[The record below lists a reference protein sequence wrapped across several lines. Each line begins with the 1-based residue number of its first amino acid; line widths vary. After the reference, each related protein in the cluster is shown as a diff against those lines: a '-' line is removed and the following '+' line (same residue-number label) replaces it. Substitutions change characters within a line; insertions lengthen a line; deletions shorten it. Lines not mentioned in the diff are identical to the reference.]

1 MGQAYLE
8 NKEYQNAIEQF
19 MHARDIY
26 SKLVDAEHTRITR
39 RSMCVAQRGL
49 GNYKEA
55 LLELRMQEEWL
66 KKSDNIDGIVF
77 EEIAENLLALGY
89 SSSSIYFSKAL
100 ECFKAQDLIGDLDPK
115 RISRMRELSRKI
127 LTNYRKWIVMFE
139 FEYVMSDQLK
149 EAILVSEVTSR
160 PLLLKGEPGTG
171 KTLLAQHVAKI
182 KNIPIFEWHVKST
195 SLAKDG
201 LYTYDALSRLHD
213 SRFME
218 LDGGKASKV
227 KDISNYI
234 KLEGMGK
241 AFSNNSPCVLL
252 IDEIDKADIEFPN
265 DLLRELDRMEF
276 EILETGQ
283 KIKANVRPLVVIT
296 SNSEK
301 NYRMHF

>member
-1 MGQAYLE
+1 
-8 NKEYQNAIEQF
+8 
-19 MHARDIY
+19 MH
-26 SKLVDAEHTRITR
+26 
-39 RSMCVAQRGL
+39 
-49 GNYKEA
+49 
-55 LLELRMQEEWL
+55 
-66 KKSDNIDGIVF
+66 
-77 EEIAENLLALGY
+77 
-89 SSSSIYFSKAL
+89 
-100 ECFKAQDLIGDLDPK
+100 
-115 RISRMRELSRKI
+115 
-127 LTNYRKWIVMFE
+127 E
-139 FEYVMSDQLK
+139 FDYVMSDQLK
-149 EAILVSEVTSR
+149 EAILVSEVTGR

-171 KTLLAQHVAKI
+171 KTLLAQHIAKI

-218 LDGGKASKV
+218 LDGEKISKV
-227 KDISNYI
+227 NNISNYI

-283 KIKANVRPLVVIT
+283 KIKAKIRPLVVIT

-301 NYRMHF
+301 ELPDAFLRRCVFHYIQFPDEEFMTQIVKSHYPEIEKNILKNSLRIFYKLRNKQDIRKKPSTSELIDWLNILIHQGLSLEKIDKVPFMGTLMKTEEDFIKNSV

>member
-1 MGQAYLE
+1 
-8 NKEYQNAIEQF
+8 
-19 MHARDIY
+19 MH
-26 SKLVDAEHTRITR
+26 
-39 RSMCVAQRGL
+39 
-49 GNYKEA
+49 
-55 LLELRMQEEWL
+55 
-66 KKSDNIDGIVF
+66 
-77 EEIAENLLALGY
+77 
-89 SSSSIYFSKAL
+89 
-100 ECFKAQDLIGDLDPK
+100 
-115 RISRMRELSRKI
+115 
-127 LTNYRKWIVMFE
+127 E
-139 FEYVMSDQLK
+139 FDYVMSDQLK
-149 EAILVSEVTSR
+149 EAILVSEVTGR

-171 KTLLAQHVAKI
+171 KTLLAQHIAKI

-218 LDGGKASKV
+218 LDGEKISKV
-227 KDISNYI
+227 NNISNYI

-283 KIKANVRPLVVIT
+283 KIKAKIRPLVVIT

-301 NYRMHF
+301 ELPDAFLRRCVFHYIQFPDEELMTQIVKSHYPEIEKNILKNSLRIFYKLRNKQDIRKKPSTSELIDWLNILIHQGLSLEKIDKVPFLGTLMKTEEDFIKNSV

>member
-1 MGQAYLE
+1 
-8 NKEYQNAIEQF
+8 
-19 MHARDIY
+19 
-26 SKLVDAEHTRITR
+26 
-39 RSMCVAQRGL
+39 
-49 GNYKEA
+49 
-55 LLELRMQEEWL
+55 
-66 KKSDNIDGIVF
+66 
-77 EEIAENLLALGY
+77 
-89 SSSSIYFSKAL
+89 
-100 ECFKAQDLIGDLDPK
+100 
-115 RISRMRELSRKI
+115 
-127 LTNYRKWIVMFE
+127 MFE

-301 NYRMHF
+301 ELPDAFLRRCIFHYIQFPDKELMTEIVKSHFPEIETNVLNNSLNIFYKLRNERDIRKKPSTSELIDWLNILLHQGINLEGNKKVPFLGTLLKTEKDFTRNSV

>member
-1 MGQAYLE
+1 
-8 NKEYQNAIEQF
+8 
-19 MHARDIY
+19 MH
-26 SKLVDAEHTRITR
+26 
-39 RSMCVAQRGL
+39 
-49 GNYKEA
+49 
-55 LLELRMQEEWL
+55 
-66 KKSDNIDGIVF
+66 
-77 EEIAENLLALGY
+77 
-89 SSSSIYFSKAL
+89 
-100 ECFKAQDLIGDLDPK
+100 
-115 RISRMRELSRKI
+115 
-127 LTNYRKWIVMFE
+127 E
-139 FEYVMSDQLK
+139 FEYVISDQLK
-149 EAILVSEVTSR
+149 EAILVSEVTGR

-171 KTLLAQHVAKI
+171 KTLLAQHIAKI

-218 LDGGKASKV
+218 LDGEKISKV
-227 KDISNYI
+227 NNISNYI

-283 KIKANVRPLVVIT
+283 KIKAIIRPLVVIT

-301 NYRMHF
+301 ELPDAFLRRCVFHYIQFPDEELMTQIVKSHYPDIEKNILKNSLRIFYKLRNKQDIRKKPSTSELIDWLNILIHQGLSLEKIDKVPFLGTLMKTEEDFIKNSV